1 MRRAI
6 KLLLPVVVVFAIA
19 PAARALPIV
28 GASAN
33 TIPARRFMID
43 TWGTWQDF
51 TVSWQGDGN
60 GGSGWIGFT
69 EERKWTTG
77 SLVPRVY
84 YGVTDRLTV
93 RAALPLEDRYREY
106 DFDGPIESATGL
118 GDIVIDPKF
127 QIFRAERGYPRVAA
141 LAGVRFPTG
150 DTGGDGTPPLS
161 DGSTD
166 YMLGGVISH
175 KEGSI
180 TAHACVT
187 YWMNGER
194 EDGTDVTDLIVG
206 LASIETPLDGS
217 WNLLWEFKGVYSET
231 PSEFHR
237 TYVCPGIMWSGDHM
251 NIGLSALVSMS
262 AKGKVGISTLD
273 YDWAPYLRIYYRFF

>member
-1 MRRAI
+1 MLALAI
-6 KLLLPVVVVFAIA
+6 GAQ
-19 PAARALPIV
+19 ALPIV

-33 TIPARRFMID
+33 TIPAGTLMLD
-43 TWGTWQDF
+43 MWGTWQGF
-51 TVSWQGDGN
+51 TVSWQEDGN

-69 EERKWTTG
+69 EERQWTAG

-106 DFDGPIESATGL
+106 SDDPATSATGL
-118 GDIVIDPKF
+118 GDIIIDPKF
-127 QIFRAERGYPRVAA
+127 QIFRADSGYPRVAA
-141 LAGVRFPTG
+141 LGGVRLPTG
-150 DTGGDGTPPLS
+150 DTGGDGGPALS

-166 YMLGGVISH
+166 YMVGGVVTH

-187 YWMNGER
+187 YWINGDR
-194 EDGTDVTDLIVG
+194 ENGTDVSNLIVG
-206 LASIETPLDGS
+206 LASIETPLDES
-217 WNLLWEFKGVYSET
+217 WNLLWEFKGVYGET

-237 TYVCPGIMWSGDHM
+237 TYVCPGIMWNGDHL
-251 NIGLSALVSMS
+251 NIGLSALVSLS